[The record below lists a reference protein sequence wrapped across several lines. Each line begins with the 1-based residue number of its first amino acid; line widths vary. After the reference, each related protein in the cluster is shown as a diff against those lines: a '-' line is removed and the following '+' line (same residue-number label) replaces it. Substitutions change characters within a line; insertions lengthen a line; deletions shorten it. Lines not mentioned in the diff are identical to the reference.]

1 MKKVGIIGSGSVA
14 KALGN
19 GFIKYGYEVMLSSR
33 DISKLSDW
41 KEQAGSKGKVGSFA
55 EAAKFGTLIVLAVKG
70 TGAEEAIEEAGPQN
84 LNGKTVID
92 TTNPIADAPPDNGVL
107 KFFTSLEESLMER
120 LQFRFPDINFVKAF
134 NCVNNGLMVNPRF
147 KEGKPSM
154 FICGNNVQAKE
165 DVKHILE
172 LFEWEVE
179 DMGKVEASRAIE
191 VLAML
196 WCIPGF
202 LQNQWSH
209 AFKLLNP

>member
-55 EAAKFGTLIVLAVKG
+55 EAAKFGTLIVLAVKD

-120 LQFRFPDINFVKAF
+120 LQVRFPDINFVKAF

-165 DVKHILE
+165 DVTHILE
-172 LFEWEVE
+172 LFECEVE
-179 DMGKVEASRAIE
+179 DMGKVEAARAIE

-209 AFKLLNP
+209 AFKLLKP

>member
-209 AFKLLNP
+209 AFKLLKP